1 MMAVSSIKIKFRTSF
16 MLKRSPNQSSEPS
29 EFLVSPTSTNLS
41 KQETLTQEA
50 WRKFRRNRQAIFGI
64 VVLLIIVLSVL
75 FGPFIYNIPLNKI
88 DFAQSTLGPS
98 WAHPFGTNDLGQDIL
113 ARVLYGGR
121 ISIAVGIFSMLVAMS
136 VGTLIGALAGF
147 YGGWLDIVL
156 MRLTDLYLA
165 LPRLPLL
172 LLVIFLFRDALK
184 AIAGP
189 EISIFVLIVLVIGG
203 LNWMSVARLVRAG
216 FLTVRELEFV
226 TAARALG
233 ASPARLIWVHIL
245 PNVISPVLVAATLSV
260 STAIVTES
268 TLSFFGLGFPPDVP
282 TWGRMLNEGQNF
294 LEYAPHVVI
303 FPGTAIFLTVLSIN
317 YIGDAL
323 RDALDPRLS

>member
-1 MMAVSSIKIKFRTSF
+1 M
-16 MLKRSPNQSSEPS
+16 
-29 EFLVSPTSTNLS
+29 
-41 KQETLTQEA
+41 
-50 WRKFRRNRQAIFGI
+50 
-64 VVLLIIVLSVL
+64 
-75 FGPFIYNIPLNKI
+75 
-88 DFAQSTLGPS
+88 TLG
-98 WAHPFGTNDLGQDIL
+98 I
-113 ARVLYGGR
+113 
-121 ISIAVGIFSMLVAMS
+121 
-136 VGTLIGALAGF
+136 LIGALAGF
-147 YGGWLDIVL
+147 YGGWLDVVL

-172 LLVIFLFRDALK
+172 LLVIFLFRDAIK

-189 EISIFVLIVLVIGG
+189 ELGIFVLIVLVIGG

-216 FLTVRELEFV
+216 FLTVREQEFV

-233 ASPARLIWVHIL
+233 ASPKRLIWIHIL

-260 STAIVTES
+260 STAIITES

-282 TWGRMLNEGQNF
+282 TWGRMLYDAQNF
-294 LEYAPHVVI
+294 LEFAPYMVI

-317 YIGDAL
+317 YIGDGL